1 MFRFKTLLSSFV
13 EFDYE
18 ADYGTPDYTIT
29 SFPSTGTGV
38 SNFDDVLIAIDA
50 NISSTNDGVL
60 IEMGGSGGSGLAV
73 GVNNGTL
80 RARAFDSA
88 GNSSWGNE
96 TNAAEVEVDISSYT
110 GSDATYYIVVDAS
123 TFTLTVYVQEG
134 GKGSANSIVELG
146 TDTAGGGQS
155 QVYGTNAK
163 GYGQIN
169 TNIADIGSAYEVNFN
184 GTIDEIR
191 IWTEDS
197 GLDASGFGS

>member
-1 MFRFKTLLSSFV
+1 MFRFKALLSSFV

-29 SFPSTGTGV
+29 TFPSTGTGV
-38 SNFDDVLIAIDA
+38 SSSTDCIVAVDA
-50 NISSTNDGVL
+50 NISSTDDGVL
-60 IEMGGSGGSGLAV
+60 IEMGGSGGTGLAV

-80 RARAFDSA
+80 RARAFKSIGA
-88 GNSSWGNE
+88 AWG
-96 TNAAEVEVDISSYT
+96 TDADAAEVEADISSYT

-123 TFTLTVYVQEG
+123 AFTLTVYVQAG
-134 GKGSANSIVELG
+134 GKGSASAIVELG
-146 TDTAGGGQS
+146 TDTTSGGGTT
-155 QVYGTNAK
+155 VYGSGAK
-163 GYGQIN
+163 GYGQDN
-169 TNIADIGSAYEVNFN
+169 SGIADIGSAYEVNFN